1 VTPKPFAIEALTSVK
16 ETIIAAALVLEV
28 SEVDRPALQALSRL
42 RQLEAVCAGAN
53 LLHLEGF
60 TLREIG

>member
-1 VTPKPFAIEALTSVK
+1 MVE
-16 ETIIAAALVLEV
+16 ALVLKV

-42 RQLEAVCAGAN
+42 RQGEAVCAGAI